1 MKKLILL
8 FLMLL
13 LLIGGTGGS
22 LKLLELGPFKPKK
35 GEVSKN
41 IFLKQKKDTTV
52 FIDMDPLAIPIFQG
66 NKVAATIQ
74 ILVKLETNS
83 EDNAEIIKDRMP
95 VIIDAFVRDLHSFMP
110 RLLKAKERVD
120 VLIIKQ
126 RLQMIADKVA
136 GKGLIQNVL
145 VQSILDQPR

>member
-1 MKKLILL
+1 
-8 FLMLL
+8 MLL
-13 LLIGGTGGS
+13 MLIGGTIGA
-22 LKLLELGPFKPKK
+22 LKFLELGPFQSEKGAVIKVIEKK
-35 GEVSKN
+35 E
-41 IFLKQKKDTTV
+41 IDTTV

-95 VIIDAFVRDLHSFMP
+95 VIIDAFIRDLHSFMP

-126 RLQMIADKVA
+126 RLQMVADKVA

>member
-13 LLIGGTGGS
+13 ILIGGTAGA
-22 LKLLELGPFKPKK
+22 LKFLELGPFKLKK
-35 GEVSKN
+35 GEVSKK
-41 IFLKQKKDTTV
+41 FFKKQELDTTV
-52 FIDMDPLAIPIFQG
+52 FIEMDPLAIPIFQG

-83 EDNAEIIKDRMP
+83 EDNAEIIRDRMP
-95 VIIDAFVRDLHSFMP
+95 VITDAFVRDLHSFMP
-110 RLLKAKERVD
+110 RLLKAKEQVD

-126 RLQMIADKVA
+126 RLKMVADKVA
-136 GKGLIQNVL
+136 GKGLIQTVL
-145 VQSILDQPR
+145 VQSVLNQPR

>member
-13 LLIGGTGGS
+13 MLIGGTAGS
-22 LKLLELGPFKPKK
+22 LILLELGPYTPKK
-35 GEVSKN
+35 GEVRKV
-41 IFLKQKKDTTV
+41 IQKQEKDTTV

-83 EDNAEIIKDRMP
+83 EDNAEIIRDRMP
-95 VIIDAFVRDLHSFMP
+95 VITDAFVRDLHSFMP
-110 RLLKAKERVD
+110 RLLKAKEQVD

-126 RLQMIADKVA
+126 RLKMVADKVA

-145 VQSILDQPR
+145 VQSVLNQPR

>member
-13 LLIGGTGGS
+13 LLIGGTAGA
-22 LKLLELGPFKPKK
+22 LILLELGPFKPKK
-35 GEVSKN
+35 GEISKKV
-41 IFLKQKKDTTV
+41 IQKQEKDTTI

-66 NKVAATIQ
+66 NKVAATVQ
-74 ILVKLETNS
+74 ILVKLETSS
-83 EDNAEIIKDRMP
+83 EENAEIIKDRMP
-95 VIIDAFVRDLHSFMP
+95 VITDAFVSDLHSFMP

-126 RLQMIADKVA
+126 RLKMVADKVA
-136 GKGLIQNVL
+136 GKGLITNVL
-145 VQSILDQPR
+145 VQSILEQPR

>member
-1 MKKLILL
+1 
-8 FLMLL
+8 MLL
-13 LLIGGTGGS
+13 MLIGGTGGA
-22 LKLLELGPFKPKK
+22 LKLLEIGPFKPKK
-35 GEVSKN
+35 GTVSKRV
-41 IFLKQKKDTTV
+41 IQQQKKDTTV

-83 EDNAEIIKDRMP
+83 EDNADIIKDRMP
-95 VIIDAFVRDLHSFMP
+95 VIIDAFVSDLLSFMP

-136 GKGLIQNVL
+136 GEGLIQNAL

>member
-74 ILVKLETNS
+74 ILVKTGNQQRGQRRNHQGP
-83 EDNAEIIKDRMP
+83 NAGHHRCLCP
-95 VIIDAFVRDLHSFMP
+95 RSAQLH
-110 RLLKAKERVD
+110 A
-120 VLIIKQ
+120 
-126 RLQMIADKVA
+126 
-136 GKGLIQNVL
+136 
-145 VQSILDQPR
+145 